1 MQANKVLNNHCY
13 FKGVKSEK
21 KLFSSLKKRKTNLKG
36 KILVAYNLSATGKES
51 ERKEK
56 GIGLL
61 LSFNEKVKED
71 LLKGRCSYSL
81 LNLI

>member
-1 MQANKVLNNHCY
+1 MRRNY
-13 FKGVKSEK
+13 FPH
-21 KLFSSLKKRKTNLKG
+21 LKKKKTNLKG

-61 LSFNEKVKED
+61 LSFNEKVKQD